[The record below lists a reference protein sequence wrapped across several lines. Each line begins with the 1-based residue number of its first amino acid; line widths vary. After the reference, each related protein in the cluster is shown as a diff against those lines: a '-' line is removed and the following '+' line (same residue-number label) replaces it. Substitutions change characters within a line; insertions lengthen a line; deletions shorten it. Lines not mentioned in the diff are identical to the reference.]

1 MAGGKETP
9 RQKLIGL
16 MYLVLLAMLA
26 LQVSSVIIEKFQM
39 LNTSIEA
46 SNVSSEKQSL
56 AIMKRIDSAVEN
68 NKRSPKDV
76 AVQEKARL
84 VRGEAQELIL
94 YIQKIKKQL
103 IEKSGGVED
112 GKLKGGKDE
121 ESVAQVMLGPEGQK
135 KGEAF
140 ELQKR
145 LNGYASYLN
154 TVMGNMKVEKKFEKL
169 ALDAKDDPMFM
180 NDSEQRRKSFAQI
193 NFEGTPL
200 VAALAVL
207 SEKEATLRGIEK
219 EALSLLSEKIG
230 GEIIPVDRVRPV
242 VLSKSNYVVAGLSYE
257 ADLFMAAYSS
267 SFKPNMTYQGATLDV
282 NETGVGG
289 VKFRASSN
297 SYDDKGL
304 AKKIW
309 KGTITYPKPGGGDSV
324 YQIEQEYYVVKP
336 AIQVAAAAIQLLYK
350 DCGNELDVQVPALGA
365 EYNPTFSAIGASLI
379 NRSQKGKVVVI
390 PTGNN
395 VTLNVSN
402 NGSQIGNVKYKVKKL
417 PLPTI
422 DARANGRP
430 IDPIQGITRNG
441 LRGLSIICVADK
453 SVADLLPRDTKYM
466 SKKCKVTLAKGS
478 RVKATARFNGRDTS
492 PLRSLAQQA
501 QSGDRVI
508 IEVEEVL
515 RKNFQ
520 GRMLQVK
527 MPKKIIQVIIR

>member
-46 SNVSSEKQSL
+46 SNESSEKQSL
-56 AIMKRIDSAVEN
+56 AIMRRIDNAVEN

-76 AVQEKARL
+76 AVQEKAKL
-84 VRGEAQELIL
+84 VRGEAQQLIQ
-94 YIQKIKKQL
+94 YIQKVKKQL
-103 IEKSGGVED
+103 IEKSGGIED

-121 ESVAQVMLGPEGQK
+121 ESVAQVMLGPEGRK

-140 ELQKR
+140 ELQKK
-145 LNGYASYLN
+145 LNAYASYLN
-154 TVMGNMKVEKKFEKL
+154 TIMKDIDVDKQFEKL
-169 ALDAKDDPMFM
+169 ALDAKEDPMFM
-180 NDSEQRRKSFAQI
+180 NDPEQKRKSFAQI

-242 VLSKSNYVVAGLSYE
+242 VLSKSNYVVAGLDYE

-267 SFKPNMTYQGATLDV
+267 SFKPNMTYQGKTLDV

-297 SYDDKGL
+297 AYDEKGV

-309 KGTITYPKPGGGDSV
+309 KGTITYPKPGGGDST

-336 AIQVAAAAIQLLYK
+336 AIQVVAASIQMLYK

-365 EYNPTFSAIGASLI
+365 EYNPTFSVTGARLI
-379 NRSQKGKVVVI
+379 NRPQKGKVVVV
-390 PTGNN
+390 PSARN
-395 VTLNVSN
+395 VTLNVVN
-402 NGSQIGNVKYKVKKL
+402 NGAQIGNVKYKVKEL
-417 PLPTI
+417 PVPTV
-422 DARANGRP
+422 DARSNGRP
-430 IDPIQGITRNG
+430 IDPIQGITKNG
-441 LRGLSIICVADK
+441 LRGLKIICTADK
-453 SVADLLPRDTKYM
+453 SVSTLLPNDTRYFT
-466 SKKCKVTLAKGS
+466 KKCKVILAKGS
-478 RVKATARFNGRDTS
+478 RVKATAKFNGTDTP
-492 PLRSLAQQA
+492 PLRRLAEQA

-508 IEVEEVL
+508 IEVEQVA
-515 RKNFQ
+515 RRNFQ
-520 GRMLQVK
+520 GRILPVR
-527 MPKKIIQVIIR
+527 MPKKIIQVMIR